1 MIRAVILALPLS
13 ACMHT
18 PCPVPMTCATPED
31 CVCLV
36 TGTIDAPR
44 GGDGGQGF
52 TPAKTP
58 DAPAP
63 DAPAPDNG
71 GDSGGGHSN
80 GASSD
85 ANGASSDDNGGKS
98 DD

>member
-1 MIRAVILALPLS
+1 MNRLLLILPLS

-18 PCPVPMTCATPED
+18 PCPVPLSCVTPED

-63 DAPAPDNG
+63 DAG
-71 GDSGGGHSN
+71 GNGGHSN
-80 GASSD
+80 GGSSE
-85 ANGASSDDNGGKS
+85 GGSDDSNGDNS
-98 DD
+98 HD

>member
-1 MIRAVILALPLS
+1 MHRLLLILPLS

-18 PCPVPMTCATPED
+18 PCPVPLSCVTPED

-63 DAPAPDNG
+63 DAP
-71 GDSGGGHSN
+71 DSGGNGGHSN
-80 GASSD
+80 GGSSD
-85 ANGASSDDNGGKS
+85 GGSDDSNGGNS

>member
-1 MIRAVILALPLS
+1 MIRAAILALPLS

-63 DAPAPDNG
+63 DAPDETG
-71 GDSGGGHSN
+71 GDGNGGHSN
-80 GASSD
+80 G
-85 ANGASSDDNGGKS
+85 GSSDDRS
-98 DD
+98 DDSNGDNSHDA

>member
-1 MIRAVILALPLS
+1 MTRLLLILPLS

-18 PCPVPMTCATPED
+18 PCPVPLSCVTPED

-36 TGTIDAPR
+36 TGTVDAPR

-63 DAPAPDNG
+63 DAPGGDGGGSNG
-71 GDSGGGHSN
+71 GSSDGRSDDSN
-80 GASSD
+80 G
-85 ANGASSDDNGGKS
+85 DNS
-98 DD
+98 HD

>member
-1 MIRAVILALPLS
+1 MKPIFLAPLFLS
-13 ACMHT
+13 ACMHS
-18 PCPVPMTCATPED
+18 PCPVPLSCVTPDD

-36 TGTIDAPR
+36 TGTVDAPR

-63 DAPAPDNG
+63 DAPDGGGNG
-71 GDSGGGHSN
+71 GGSN
-80 GASSD
+80 GGSSD
-85 ANGASSDDNGGKS
+85 GNGGSSDEN
-98 DD
+98 

>member
-1 MIRAVILALPLS
+1 MKRFLLILPLS

-18 PCPVPMTCATPED
+18 PCPAPCVTPED
-31 CVCLV
+31 CVGLV

-63 DAPAPDNG
+63 DAPDN
-71 GDSGGGHSN
+71 GGHSN
-80 GASSD
+80 GSSSD
-85 ANGASSDDNGGKS
+85 SNGDSSDSNGGHS
-98 DD
+98 

>member
-1 MIRAVILALPLS
+1 MIRAVIFALPLS

-18 PCPVPMTCATPED
+18 PCPVPLSCVTPED

-36 TGTIDAPR
+36 TGTVDAPR
-44 GGDGGQGF
+44 GGDGGRGF

-58 DAPAP
+58 DAPGAP
-63 DAPAPDNG
+63 DAPDNG
-71 GDSGGGHSN
+71 GGSNGGSSEGGSDDEN

-85 ANGASSDDNGGKS
+85 TNGGHS
-98 DD
+98 